1 MKSLVKLQT
10 KLVPDLLKV
19 MRQRYYILQSVY
31 SFEPIGRRALA
42 EKLNATERQVRS
54 EIDFLHQQGLLEVT
68 SKGMYLSKE
77 GKLLLEQMAEF
88 MREITGLSMLE
99 ERIREKLKVEE
110 VVIVPGDS
118 DTYEQVKR
126 EMGKA
131 CVTILKKVVKKPSTI
146 AVTGGTTM
154 AAVAEV
160 MSPLQQKCLFLPA
173 RGGVGEK
180 VENQANGIAAQMAQK
195 AKGDYRLLYVPDP
208 LSETAYHSLVHEP
221 SIQNT
226 LEQLKTANIV
236 IHGIGDAL
244 TLAKR
249 RNTDAETV
257 ERLVREK
264 AMGEAFGYY
273 FDEDGNIVHK
283 VRTLGIHLEDLE
295 AMDAVISVAGGRSK
309 AKAITSFLKQR
320 KTNVLITDEGAA
332 KEILQLE

>member
-160 MSPLQQKCLFLPA
+160 MSPLQQKCLFVPA

-257 ERLVREK
+257 ERLVSEK

-295 AMDAVISVAGGRSK
+295 TMDAVISVAGGRSK

>member
-180 VENQANGIAAQMAQK
+180 VENQANGIAAQMA
-195 AKGDYRLLYVPDP
+195 
-208 LSETAYHSLVHEP
+208 
-221 SIQNT
+221 
-226 LEQLKTANIV
+226 
-236 IHGIGDAL
+236 
-244 TLAKR
+244 
-249 RNTDAETV
+249 
-257 ERLVREK
+257 
-264 AMGEAFGYY
+264 
-273 FDEDGNIVHK
+273 
-283 VRTLGIHLEDLE
+283 
-295 AMDAVISVAGGRSK
+295 
-309 AKAITSFLKQR
+309 
-320 KTNVLITDEGAA
+320 
-332 KEILQLE
+332 